1 MVLKVILVAVIII
14 AFIGIIGNF
23 APQASLNGALQNLQT
38 SAVTLVYAGEFDE
51 IRNAVNDF
59 IRLRTIRGT
68 SDAEV
73 FADKLDQRLNNLQ
86 LVKMYCSQKISTLD
100 LANEK
105 NPYIKL
111 QEICPSLKDISFSK
125 AAQLFR
131 LI

>member
-1 MVLKVILVAVIII
+1 MVLKVILVAVVVI

-23 APQASLNGALQNLQT
+23 APHASLNVALQNLQT
-38 SAVTLVYAGEFDE
+38 SAVTLVYAGEFEE

-59 IRLRTIRGT
+59 IKLRSIRGT

-73 FADKLDQRLNNLQ
+73 FADKLDQRLNNLE

-125 AAQLFR
+125 AVQLFR

>member
-1 MVLKVILVAVIII
+1 MVLKVILVAVVIIT
-14 AFIGIIGNF
+14 FIGIIGNF
-23 APQASLNGALQNLQT
+23 APQASLNDALKNLQA
-38 SAVTLVYAGEFDE
+38 SAVTLVYAGELEE

-59 IRLRTIRGT
+59 IKLRSIRGT

-73 FADKLDQRLNNLQ
+73 LADKLDQRLNNLQ